1 MKIQDSSARRR
12 HVGLAFT
19 LLLSIL
25 WTAIQMISHQNQS
38 AYNLL
43 AKEFCYSLNLPV
55 AGTEA
60 VRMRSALAYLTSLPH
75 ILLAYLLF
83 VKRPALN
90 KAGFFLRCAA
100 VTLVFAASA
109 VVHPKVGTAVFPAL
123 RGTFSS
129 ASETATLLMNICIIA
144 GLGGTILYFLLSLR
158 RSRKVSFG
166 CSLRRLGF
174 TLVLAFLMAVLYGTV
189 LGILNH
195 FSPDAVSYVI
205 RTFTPDAYLYSGIF
219 SMAVMAPLV
228 EELGYRGMILT
239 KLKKY
244 MPVWPA
250 VLISS
255 ALFAVWHRNPGQIAA
270 TFFMGIL
277 FAWIYLKTGKLR
289 YSMILHSA
297 SNLLLTMSM
306 ATESSLVPYWKSLVR
321 LRFLLVD
328 IPLGYGILCAVL
340 LIGAIALILWKGF
353 ASPAAKDEYVKRA

>member
-1 MKIQDSSARRR
+1 MKIQDPSASHRRW
-12 HVGLAFT
+12 GLVFT

-38 AYNLL
+38 SYSLL
-43 AKEFCYSLNLPV
+43 AKEFCYFLNLPV
-55 AGTEA
+55 AGTESQ
-60 VRMRSALAYLTSLPH
+60 RMRTVLAYLTSLPH

-83 VKRPALN
+83 VKRPAPN
-90 KAGFFLRCAA
+90 KGGFYMRCAA
-100 VTLVFAASA
+100 VVLVFAATA
-109 VVHPKVGTAVFPAL
+109 VVHPKVGMALFPAL
-123 RGTFSS
+123 RGTFST
-129 ASETATLLMNICIIA
+129 ASETATLLMNICTLA
-144 GLGGTILYFLLSLR
+144 GLGGAVLYFLFTLL
-158 RSRKVSFG
+158 RSRKAG
-166 CSLRRLGF
+166 TGRALRHSGF

-195 FSPDAVSYVI
+195 FNPDAVSYVI
-205 RTFTPDAYLYSGIF
+205 RAFTPDAYLYSGIF

-277 FAWIYLKTGKLR
+277 FAWVYLRTGKLR
-289 YSMILHSA
+289 YAMLLHSA
-297 SNLLLTMSM
+297 SNFLLTMSM
-306 ATESSLVPYWKSLVR
+306 ATDSSLVPYWKPLVR

-328 IPLGYGILCAVL
+328 IPLGYGILCAAL
-340 LIGAIALILWKGF
+340 LIAAITLILWKGF
-353 ASPAAKDEYVKRA
+353 ASPTAKDEYVKRA